1 MKKVSSIIAVAITAM
16 LMCVSCEKSSEKNI
30 VGKWENTK
38 IEYEGKSYTFAEFQK
53 YATDSGDYTLIISL
67 KALEGM
73 SFEFKSDKTCI
84 VTTMKMPTPGTWSM
98 SGSDVTISS
107 GGQGA
112 MILKNKDGKLIYTFS
127 MPSLEKTITF
137 DMIFEKK

>member
-1 MKKVSSIIAVAITAM
+1 MF
-16 LMCVSCEKSSEKNI
+16 MCVSCEKNSEKNI

-53 YATDSGDYTLIISL
+53 YAADTEDITLIVSL

-84 VTTMKMPTPGTWSM
+84 VTTMKMPAPGTWSM
-98 SGSDVTISS
+98 SGSDVTISI
-107 GGQGA
+107 GGQSA
-112 MILKNKDGKLIYTFS
+112 MLLKNKDGKLIYTFS
-127 MPSLEKTITF
+127 VPSFEKTIAF